1 MKKEL
6 FMELITTVI
15 LAETLWEYLGE
26 PIVDKIKDNY
36 AEKVLVAIGK
46 LQSKFSLNKEEKE
59 TIETEIIDVNFENI
73 QTKEDFIEFIN
84 KNERIQKILY
94 TLNQNQKNIN
104 IKVEKGVGYIG
115 TMNGDI
121 NF

>member
-1 MKKEL
+1 
-6 FMELITTVI
+6 MEPITTVI

-36 AEKVLVAIGK
+36 AEKVLFAISE

-59 TIETEIIDVNFENI
+59 IIETEIIDVNFENI
-73 QTKEDFIEFIN
+73 QTKEDFIEVIA
-84 KNERIQKILY
+84 KNERIQKTLY

>member
-1 MKKEL
+1 
-6 FMELITTVI
+6 MEPITTVI

-36 AEKVLVAIGK
+36 AEKVLFAISK
-46 LQSKFSLNKEEKE
+46 LQSKFSLNKEEKKI
-59 TIETEIIDVNFENI
+59 IETEIIDVNFENV
-73 QTKEDFIEFIN
+73 QTKEDFIEFID
-84 KNERIQKILY
+84 KNERIQKFLY

>member
-6 FMELITTVI
+6 FMEPITTVI

-36 AEKVLVAIGK
+36 AEKVLFAISE

-59 TIETEIIDVNFENI
+59 IIETEIIDVNFENI
-73 QTKEDFIEFIN
+73 QTKEDFIEVIA
-84 KNERIQKILY
+84 KNERIQKTLY

>member
-1 MKKEL
+1 
-6 FMELITTVI
+6 MEPITTII
-15 LAETLWEYLGE
+15 LAERLWEYLGE

-36 AEKVLVAIGK
+36 AEKVLVAVKK

-59 TIETEIIDVNFENI
+59 IIETEIIDVDFKNI
-73 QTKEDFIEFIN
+73 QTKEDFIEFID
-84 KNERIQKILY
+84 KNEKIQRIIN
-94 TLNQNQKNIN
+94 TLNQKNIN
-104 IKVEKGVGYIG
+104 IKVEKGVGYIS